1 MHTPCHSFSI
11 YEEISTEFLFYSIIN
26 CIICQKDIRDPFQFV
41 GTWSVYSVSNI
52 LILCNALIIAGIFTF
67 LYQQCP
73 FAIINYQNT
82 KQKNY
87 PDPINVKVLFLSG
100 QVNIHLIYF
109 PKYQEYLFIF
119 L

>member
-1 MHTPCHSFSI
+1 M
-11 YEEISTEFLFYSIIN
+11 
-26 CIICQKDIRDPFQFV
+26 
-41 GTWSVYSVSNI
+41 GTWSVYSVSDI

-87 PDPINVKVLFLSG
+87 PDPTNVKVLLLSG
-100 QVNIHLIYF
+100 QVDIHLIYF
-109 PKYQEYLFIF
+109 PKC
-119 L
+119 